1 MKVTFYGPSFSC
13 FGIAEATA
21 VVWVFIISLLLSGF
35 LYSAELSFFFYFY
48 VYVHRGKLFPRIE
61 AHLPKFYFLFKCYKN
76 RGVANAHAIFFV
88 IDYKMQPSCEISVAR
103 IWEFV
108 VGNC

>member
-103 IWEFV
+103 I
-108 VGNC
+108 

>member
-48 VYVHRGKLFPRIE
+48 VYVHKGKNYFRELRPICQNFIFCSSAIKIGALLMLMR
-61 AHLPKFYFLFKCYKN
+61 YFL
-76 RGVANAHAIFFV
+76 
-88 IDYKMQPSCEISVAR
+88 
-103 IWEFV
+103 
-108 VGNC
+108 

>member
-48 VYVHRGKLFPRIE
+48 VYVHKGENYFREIE

-103 IWEFV
+103 I
-108 VGNC
+108 